1 MELIPEEKETPQI
14 KTVDIDLDME
24 LDRKQ
29 VKKNLKIAKRNT
41 VQFDIADMGVGG
53 EPVPA

>member
-53 EPVPA
+53 EPAPA

>member
-1 MELIPEEKETPQI
+1 
-14 KTVDIDLDME
+14 ME

-29 VKKNLKIAKRNT
+29 VKKNLKISKRNT

>member
-1 MELIPEEKETPQI
+1 MDLIPEEKETPQI

-29 VKKNLKIAKRNT
+29 VKKNLKISKRNT